1 MQHCGGIRNLSI
13 LALFAF
19 SYGVFAEPNTPN
31 PEVPC
36 EVTSTLGQT
45 RLRPLE
51 EGDDLA
57 LLFHESALSISFWNN
72 QILVDRRAD
81 RPLRHFLSD
90 GFLRFF
96 QDAFR
101 ITQALSEQQ
110 APADRKRTI
119 VEFRDLLRRIGKFV
133 EARLPTDPSR
143 TPRFWELRR
152 IRKYGETVQKAE
164 NGLLRLGDVL
174 RFKTADAHT
183 RALFLELLL
192 GELCI
197 SAKLR
202 AGTLEAPNSQTPFLA
217 RLEHAWVEVYAG
229 KDAAPFVMDPSEKI
243 YGPTHAYSLTQVRVP
258 EFLALQYQVQSEPL
272 RIVQILEER

>member
-1 MQHCGGIRNLSI
+1 MQHRSEIRNLFI
-13 LALFAF
+13 LAFFAI
-19 SYGVFAEPNTPN
+19 SHGVFSEPNTPD
-31 PEVPC
+31 PKVPC
-36 EVTSTLGQT
+36 EVASTLGQT

-57 LLFHESALSISFWNN
+57 LLFHESPLWISFWNN
-72 QILVDRRAD
+72 QVLVDRKAD

-96 QDAFR
+96 KDAFR

-110 APADRKRTI
+110 VPDDRRRTI
-119 VEFRDLLRRIGKFV
+119 LEFRDLLRRVGKFV

-143 TPRFWELRR
+143 KPRFWEVRR
-152 IRKYGETVQKAE
+152 IRKYGETVQQAE

-174 RFKTADAHT
+174 RYKTADAHT
-183 RALFLELLL
+183 RALFLELIL

-202 AGTLEAPNSQTPFLA
+202 AGTLEAPNSQTPFVA

-229 KDAAPFVMDPSEKI
+229 KDTAPFVMDPSEKI
-243 YGPTHAYSLTQVRVP
+243 YGPTHAYSLSQVRVP
-258 EFLALQYQVQSEPL
+258 EFLAMQYQVQSEPL
-272 RIVQILEER
+272 KIVQILDER